1 MRYHLLMRQDDSRTA
16 LEDACAI
23 ATAAGVC
30 FALIG
35 GHAVNLYARP
45 RATVDVDFL
54 VAGNDAVCLR
64 DALVEVGF
72 EVLDW
77 RDEIASFVRGP
88 QRIDMIVAQGTLSQ
102 QFLADAEVMAGA
114 PCPVVSAEALISLK
128 LQAFNNDPRRL
139 QDLVDI
145 KSLVDCSGGS
155 LDLTL
160 LRSVFEL
167 FDRARLFDELFP
179 QDA

>member
-1 MRYHLLMRQDDSRTA
+1 VRYDPEMHQNESASA
-16 LEDACAI
+16 LREACELCGS
-23 ATAAGVC
+23 AGVR

-54 VAGNDAVCLR
+54 VAGEDASRLR
-64 DALVEVGF
+64 DELVRRGF

-77 RDEIASFVRGP
+77 RQELGSFVRGR
-88 QRIDMIVAQGTLSQ
+88 QRIDILIARGAFGL
-102 QFLADAEVMAGA
+102 QFLDEAREIDGA
-114 PCPVVSAEALISLK
+114 PCPVVSPEALIALK

-139 QDLVDI
+139 QDLVDM
-145 KSLVDCSGGS
+145 KALVDARGAS
-155 LDLTL
+155 LDRDL

-167 FDRARLFDELFP
+167 FDRRQLFEAFFP
-179 QDA
+179 S